1 MSKFAIRLLTPAT
14 YAAALVIVPAVTPAK
29 VTTNSSKPKKHW
41 DPDFGDPGP
50 SVGGG
55 SVPGL
60 RVRQRRPAQASTGAS
75 GVGTSPPAFDDDPDR
90 KHSSSDGGWA
100 MKVFEE
106 YLENA
111 LAFEQLAAVEID
123 PTLKDDF
130 EKQAVA
136 FRKLAAERAKRLA
149 LGAPENSD

>member
-1 MSKFAIRLLTPAT
+1 
-14 YAAALVIVPAVTPAK
+14 
-29 VTTNSSKPKKHW
+29 
-41 DPDFGDPGP
+41 
-50 SVGGG
+50 
-55 SVPGL
+55 
-60 RVRQRRPAQASTGAS
+60 
-75 GVGTSPPAFDDDPDR
+75 
-90 KHSSSDGGWA
+90 

-136 FRKLAAERAKRLA
+136 FHKLASERAKRLG
-149 LGAPENSD
+149 LGATGNSN

>member
-1 MSKFAIRLLTPAT
+1 
-14 YAAALVIVPAVTPAK
+14 
-29 VTTNSSKPKKHW
+29 
-41 DPDFGDPGP
+41 
-50 SVGGG
+50 
-55 SVPGL
+55 
-60 RVRQRRPAQASTGAS
+60 
-75 GVGTSPPAFDDDPDR
+75 
-90 KHSSSDGGWA
+90 

-136 FRKLAAERAKRLA
+136 FRKLATERAKK
-149 LGAPENSD
+149 LGLGPSENSN